1 MKRLIFALCPA
12 LLLALSACAP
22 LGMLAG
28 LGTPPPAPVT
38 LADRTTLDE
47 QGLLGLEL
55 AYKGGRMAAEAGV
68 DLGLIRGEV
77 ALKLA
82 ALDDKAF
89 RALGAA
95 RAAYRAGNAASY
107 TTALGEGQAAITGI
121 LALAAK

>member
-12 LLLALSACAP
+12 LLLVLSACAP
-22 LGMLAG
+22 LGILAG
-28 LGTPPPAPVT
+28 LAQPPPPVT